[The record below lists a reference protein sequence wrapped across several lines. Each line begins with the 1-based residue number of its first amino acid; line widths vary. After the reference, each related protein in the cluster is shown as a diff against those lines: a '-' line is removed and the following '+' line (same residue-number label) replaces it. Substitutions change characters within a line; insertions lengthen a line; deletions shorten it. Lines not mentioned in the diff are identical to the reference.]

1 MSVAGTPL
9 NGAAEQVGRSVVT
22 AFAGCGKVDFAY
34 GQGSVFTGF
43 STESDLDLVIIW
55 AEDEPPPA
63 ASRPVGQLTDAG
75 STPTQFH
82 DRTFGLD
89 KMRVSG
95 WEVDVAHYPRTRF
108 DSWCALVRDG
118 DGWQQEEWPQPLH
131 AVAGFV
137 HGVLLADG
145 EREGQ
150 AIREAMRTPAPRLI
164 GKATGALAEQLPG
177 YSDALLACADRG
189 DEWLFHQLAA
199 RLVRHIYVAWFAV
212 EGHHLPFP
220 KRLGQWVRHP
230 RLNEQGVRLERR
242 IWAAGTLHERR
253 LAIVRFA
260 DHVLAGDA
268 AKRREGG

>member
-1 MSVAGTPL
+1 MSVARTPL

-22 AFAGCGKVDFAY
+22 ALAGCGKVDFAY

-108 DSWCALVRDG
+108 DSWCAL
-118 DGWQQEEWPQPLH
+118 
-131 AVAGFV
+131 
-137 HGVLLADG
+137 
-145 EREGQ
+145 
-150 AIREAMRTPAPRLI
+150 
-164 GKATGALAEQLPG
+164 
-177 YSDALLACADRG
+177 SDALLDCADRG

-220 KRLGQWVRHP
+220 KRLGQWVRHL